1 MRYMKVKPKK
11 SLGQNFLINPG
22 IVEKIVNC
30 GDLNNIDNIV
40 EIGPGTGNLTKN
52 LIIKNPRNLFV
63 IEKDENLCNLLG
75 EKFNNTLKVINDD
88 VLNFKLDRLNCSN
101 LVIFGNLPYNISTQI
116 LINWILYDYNFIH
129 IKKLVLMF
137 QKEVADRILG
147 NVNEKNYGRL
157 SVIANWKLKIKKEFD
172 IESTAFYPK
181 PKVTSTLL
189 SMIPKKNFVKI
200 TNPQKLEEVTSIF
213 FNQRR
218 KMIKK
223 PLNRIFHNSKT
234 ISEKLNIDTN
244 LRPQN
249 LKPEIY
255 FELAEILNKSVS

>member
-1 MRYMKVKPKK
+1 
-11 SLGQNFLINPG
+11 
-22 IVEKIVNC
+22 
-30 GDLNNIDNIV
+30 
-40 EIGPGTGNLTKN
+40 
-52 LIIKNPRNLFV
+52 
-63 IEKDENLCNLLG
+63 
-75 EKFNNTLKVINDD
+75 
-88 VLNFKLDRLNCSN
+88 
-101 LVIFGNLPYNISTQI
+101 
-116 LINWILYDYNFIH
+116 
-129 IKKLVLMF
+129 MF

-223 PLNRIFHNSKT
+223 PLNRIFLNSKT
-234 ISEKLNIDTN
+234 ITEKLNIDTN

-255 FELAEILNKSVS
+255 FELAEILNKSVG

>member
-1 MRYMKVKPKK
+1 
-11 SLGQNFLINPG
+11 
-22 IVEKIVNC
+22 
-30 GDLNNIDNIV
+30 
-40 EIGPGTGNLTKN
+40 
-52 LIIKNPRNLFV
+52 
-63 IEKDENLCNLLG
+63 
-75 EKFNNTLKVINDD
+75 
-88 VLNFKLDRLNCSN
+88 
-101 LVIFGNLPYNISTQI
+101 
-116 LINWILYDYNFIH
+116 
-129 IKKLVLMF
+129 MF

-223 PLNRIFHNSKT
+223 PLNRIFPNSKT